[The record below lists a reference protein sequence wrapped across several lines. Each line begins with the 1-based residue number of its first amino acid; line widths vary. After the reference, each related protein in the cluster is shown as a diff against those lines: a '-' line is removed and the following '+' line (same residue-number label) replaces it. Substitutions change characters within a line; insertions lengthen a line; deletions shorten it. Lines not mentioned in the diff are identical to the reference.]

1 MLMTFSLPIFY
12 IVFILFLLL
21 CSIFAKRS
29 FRPCHNAVGWL
40 ESSIIIPI
48 FGNLI
53 IIFSNA
59 RWLILLGYYL
69 YYLGID
75 LVLTSLVNFTNQYCT
90 GIGNGTQKPTPIYAI
105 IGADVIQILLNPFFG
120 HAFDVHITEK
130 TSGVFSHELI
140 PHFGQTIH
148 HVINYFVLLC
158 VTAIFILAAS
168 KTPKIYR
175 ERYTVILASVII
187 IEILQLHFIFFP
199 NAHDITVI
207 GYGIMGLMI
216 FYFVIIYRPLR
227 LLDQMLSNIVSNL
240 SDAFYIFDINRKCIW
255 ANEQGCKLAGL
266 KENNYDKINDILL
279 EMFGKPEEFDEK
291 IVRRIVENNEN
302 VSFYTLEIKQSKTSN
317 GKSNGFYLRVRDVTA
332 EQRELKARDE
342 QIGLISQEAYR
353 DALTGV
359 GNKALYNKKVEAINR
374 RIIAENLTEFAVVMV
389 DINNLKYINDEHGH
403 KAGDAYIKGCC
414 QMIIQT
420 FTTATV
426 FRIGGDEFAV
436 ILEGKEFDE
445 RFQKTE
451 ILRNIYDETFRNTEL
466 DPWLRYSASVGLA
479 EHASDDNSYELVF
492 KRADKAMYEE
502 KRIFKEKYGSY
513 R

>member
-1 MLMTFSLPIFY
+1 MTFSLPVFY
-12 IVFILFLLL
+12 IVFILVLLL
-21 CSIFAKRS
+21 CTVLTKRS
-29 FRPCHNAVGWL
+29 FRSCHNAVGWL
-40 ESSIIIPI
+40 ESSIIIPT

-53 IIFSNA
+53 IIFSHTK
-59 RWLILLGYYL
+59 LLLLLGYYI

-90 GIGNGTQKPTPIYAI
+90 GIGNGTQKPTPIYFA
-105 IGADVIQILLNPFFG
+105 IGADVIQILLNIFFG
-120 HAFDVHITEK
+120 HAFDVRIAEK
-130 TSGVFSHELI
+130 ASGVYSHELI

-158 VTAIFILAAS
+158 VTAIFILAAA

-187 IEILQLHFIFFP
+187 IEILQAHFIFIS
-199 NAHDITVI
+199 NSHDITVI

-216 FYFVIIYRPLR
+216 FYFVIVYRPLR

-255 ANEQGCKLAGL
+255 ANEQGCKLVGI
-266 KENNYDKINDILL
+266 KEKNYDKINEILL

-291 IVRRIVENNEN
+291 IVRRIVGKGDD
-302 VSFYTLEIKQSKTSN
+302 VRFYTLEIKQSKASN
-317 GKSNGFYLRVRDVTA
+317 GRSNGFYLRVCDITA

-342 QIGLISQEAYR
+342 QIGLISQEADR

-359 GNKALYNKKVEAINR
+359 GNKSLYNKKVDEINR
-374 RIIAENLTEFAVVMV
+374 RIITDNLTEFAVVMV
-389 DINNLKYINDEHGH
+389 AINNLKYINDEYGH

-414 QMIIQT
+414 QMIVQT

-436 ILEGKEFDE
+436 ILEGKEFEE
-445 RFQKTE
+445 RFQKIE
-451 ILRNIYDETFRNTEL
+451 ILRNIYDETFRKTEL
-466 DPWLRYSASVGLA
+466 DPWLRYSAAVGIA
-479 EHASDDNSYELVF
+479 EHASDDNSYELVL

-502 KRIFKEKYGSY
+502 KRKLKKKYGSY